1 MATVNQHKLSRWLD
15 ANPDA
20 FNTMTMERIAQE
32 SGTSKSAV
40 NRFLPKLVAARD
52 GILPSEVMER
62 RQISTRRRIN
72 RRKVYAL
79 QDEGKQVGDIAYL
92 LECTDDAI
100 RKILRAREA

>member
-20 FNTMTMERIAQE
+20 FNIMTMERIAQE

-62 RQISTRRRIN
+62 QANLHTQANQSTQG
-72 RRKVYAL
+72 V
-79 QDEGKQVGDIAYL
+79 
-92 LECTDDAI
+92 
-100 RKILRAREA
+100 RAAR